1 MDLTKIYGKY
11 YFKEIDDNSEFNNE
25 FYLNLFSN
33 DDDKIKFDLEMITNG
48 SFGKI
53 GRTWIGAG
61 VFRADHF
68 AMIIEKELDWIL
80 MTKDKERTVSE
91 NIYFKTLPIEIY
103 PYEKKLI
110 LYHKK
115 IDKQLHF
122 TKIKPDNE

>member
-1 MDLTKIYGKY
+1 MDLTKIYGEY
-11 YFKEIDDNSEFNNE
+11 SFKEEDDSEFRNE
-25 FYLNLFSN
+25 FFLKLFSIN
-33 DDDKIKFDLEMITNG
+33 NDKIKFELEMITNG

-53 GRTWIGAG
+53 GRTWLGAG
-61 VFRADHF
+61 IFRADHF

-80 MTKDKERTVSE
+80 LAKDKDKTVNE
-91 NIYFKTLPIEIY
+91 NNLFKSLPLEIY

-122 TKIKPDNE
+122 KKIENQT